1 MLRNDLFDQSYYE
14 LYIDRLEAPDVR
26 VIVSLSSGNAS
37 AVAGELALKAYG
49 RERVDF
55 VFADTLI
62 EHTDNYRFLSELEA
76 RWGVKLTRL
85 ADGRDPYAVAE
96 DEGIIPNDLLATCS
110 YELKIKLVQE
120 RAQRLQD
127 DGAVVIVV
135 VGFDH
140 KDARP
145 RNKKPQ
151 GRLPDPRKRWAE
163 RNVFVWYPLLE
174 KGILQFY
181 VNTQTELPPVVDA
194 AAVVASWGIK
204 SPVMY
209 EQGYSHA
216 NCAGTCVKQG
226 LRDWRRTLIHNKDMF
241 ERVETWEAG
250 MREFIAR
257 RQITRFLN
265 AVIASDWKRAG
276 RVNLKLYTLLDNG
289 RTLEEMRLETEA
301 ADEQQLRMFEVRD
314 DIDDRLCGVEC
325 MAA

>member
-76 RWGVKLTRL
+76 RWGANLTRL

-96 DEGIIPNDLLATCS
+96 DEGIIPNDMLATCS
-110 YELKIKLVQE
+110 YELKIKLVQDYIT
-120 RAQRLQD
+120 RLQA
-127 DGAVVIVV
+127 DGVLVIVAI
-135 VGFDH
+135 GFDH

-145 RNKKPQ
+145 RANKPD
-151 GRLPDPRKRWAE
+151 GRLPETRKRWAA
-163 RNVFVWYPLLE
+163 RGVIVWYPILE
-174 KGILQFY
+174 PTPMHYYKRGDS
-181 VNTQTELPPVVDA
+181 PVVFDA
-194 AAVVASWGIK
+194 GMVVRSWGIK
-204 SPVMY
+204 PPVMY

-250 MREFIAR
+250 MRDFIAR